1 MIGGSVGGTLQNWS
15 NGVAAL
21 STVVLRNQS
30 MSVQQQNVV
39 GAQVRKLR
47 HERQL
52 TQDVLAARCG
62 ALGWDISRA
71 TLSKVEARLR
81 CVTDREL
88 WYLATALRV
97 SLETLYPA
105 SMKPPPKTRHHS

>member
-1 MIGGSVGGTLQNWS
+1 M
-15 NGVAAL
+15 
-21 STVVLRNQS
+21 STQQS
-30 MSVQQQNVV
+30 KHQNVV

-47 HERQL
+47 LESKL
-52 TQDVLAARCG
+52 TQDLLSARCG
-62 ALGWDISRA
+62 ALGWDISRG
-71 TLSKVEARLR
+71 TLSKVEAQLR

-105 SMKPPPKTRHHS
+105 KMRPPLKRKRHP

>member
-1 MIGGSVGGTLQNWS
+1 
-15 NGVAAL
+15 
-21 STVVLRNQS
+21 
-30 MSVQQQNVV
+30 MSAQQQNVV

-47 HERQL
+47 KEHRL
-52 TQDVLAARCG
+52 TQDMLAARCG
-62 ALGWDISRA
+62 TLGWDISRG

-97 SLETLYPA
+97 TLETLYPA
-105 SMKPPPKTRHHS
+105 KMRPPLKPKRHP